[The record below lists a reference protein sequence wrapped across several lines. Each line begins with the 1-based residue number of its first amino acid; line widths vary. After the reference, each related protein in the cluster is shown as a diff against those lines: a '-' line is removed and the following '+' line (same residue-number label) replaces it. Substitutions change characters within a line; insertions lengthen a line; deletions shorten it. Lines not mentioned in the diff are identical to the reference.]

1 MTKIAV
7 LLFSMILFQTIP
19 KATMDRGRTV
29 YEQNCLAC
37 HMEDG
42 SGVPN
47 MNPPLKKTQWVL
59 GDKKRLIGVVINGL
73 NDEIVI
79 DGETYHNPMPG
90 LDYLTD
96 QQISD
101 VLTYVRNSFGNKAAP
116 VTPQEV
122 KAFRTSN
129 RK

>member
-1 MTKIAV
+1 MKTIA
-7 LLFSMILFQTIP
+7 LFLTMILFQAIP
-19 KATMDRGRTV
+19 KATMDRGRAV

-47 MNPPLKKTQWVL
+47 LNPPLKKTQWVL
-59 GDKKRLIGVVINGL
+59 GDKKRLIGVVMNGL
-73 NDEIVI
+73 NEEIVI
-79 DGETYHNPMPG
+79 NGETYHNPMPG
-90 LDYLTD
+90 FDYLND

-101 VLTYVRNSFGNKAAP
+101 VLTYVRNSFGNKASP
-116 VTPQEV
+116 VTVQEV
-122 KAFRTSN
+122 KAFRASN

>member
-1 MTKIAV
+1 MTKTLAF
-7 LLFSMILFQTIP
+7 LATMILFQTIP

-37 HMEDG
+37 HMDDG

-59 GDKKRLIGVVINGL
+59 GDKKKLIGVVVNGL
-73 NDEIVI
+73 NDEIEI
-79 DGETYHNPMPG
+79 NGETYHNPMPG
-90 LDYLTD
+90 MDYLTD
-96 QQISD
+96 LQISD

-116 VTPQEV
+116 VTPQDV
-122 KAFRTSN
+122 KAYRAAN
-129 RK
+129 KK